1 MSRPTV
7 NGQVGQ
13 SGTRIGV
20 PAACGYNFC
29 HYCQRSGCTTSVYTV
44 TMIISR
50 VSTGDFRCRG
60 VRESERPAS
69 SARSAFKVAVSIENA
84 DHADKADGFELRRL
98 SSRGSGQKIILG
110 GGLPPTMAS
119 FRVFRTLRYI
129 PKPSAGRAS
138 PPALRCGKPQERSSG
153 KVRKG
158 GKQPRIHE
166 SYFKT

>member
-50 VSTGDFRCRG
+50 VSTGDFRCGG

-69 SARSAFKVAVSIENA
+69 SSRSAFKVAVSIENA

-110 GGLPPTMAS
+110 GGLPSTRLRTFSGLCPLAVRSGFVGQRSPRVAKTQPCPT
-119 FRVFRTLRYI
+119 V
-129 PKPSAGRAS
+129 PS
-138 PPALRCGKPQERSSG
+138 
-153 KVRKG
+153 
-158 GKQPRIHE
+158 
-166 SYFKT
+166 